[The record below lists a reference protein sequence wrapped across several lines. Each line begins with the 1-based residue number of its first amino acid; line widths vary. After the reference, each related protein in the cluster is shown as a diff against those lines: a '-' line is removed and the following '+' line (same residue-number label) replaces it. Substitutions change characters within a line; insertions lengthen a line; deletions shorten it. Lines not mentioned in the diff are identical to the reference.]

1 VKIVVQ
7 SRPARGPAESCTTIF
22 TTPGNGLEGEMR
34 AHGRPGT
41 KHARNMA
48 ARPWSEA
55 RSAGPGQY
63 AVDLQG

>member
-1 VKIVVQ
+1 MDVAM
-7 SRPARGPAESCTTIF
+7 STLG
-22 TTPGNGLEGEMR
+22 
-34 AHGRPGT
+34 PGT

-48 ARPWSEA
+48 GRPWSEA